1 MPETL
6 DLFAACTPALAI
18 ATVAVTLLTVALV
31 ILTAGSRTLVIPARL
46 LAGIHSAAVEPGASR
61 PKARRDDG
69 GSLVGSD
76 GGTLVGSDEGAL
88 GRDGGVE
95 SRWGARLRVITL
107 SHAMLDPGFAYWFV
121 DDEASDV

>member
-18 ATVAVTLLTVALV
+18 ATVVATLLTVALV

-46 LAGIHSAAVEPGASR
+46 LAGIHSVAVEPGASR
-61 PKARRDDG
+61 PKARRDY
-69 GSLVGSD
+69 
-76 GGTLVGSDEGAL
+76 
-88 GRDGGVE
+88 GVD